1 MQINKIDVL
10 WNYSATFFK
19 IASSAILLPIILHI
33 LPSQE
38 VGIWAIF
45 SSISALIFLLD
56 LGFNSSFAR
65 NVTYVFSG
73 VQSLKKEGF
82 NDRIEKGVLNYELL
96 NGVLNA
102 MKWFYSRVSV
112 VLLIILLTIGSWYI
126 WKILKG
132 FEGDKTEIIVAWLLY
147 CIISTYNLY
156 TLYYDALLEGRG
168 LIRVSKQITI
178 LGNVLYLIVG
188 ATLVF
193 CGLGLVALVCA
204 QLVSIILIRTL
215 SYKIFFTKDLQSALQ
230 VAASAPRSEILSAV
244 SPNALKYGLTSFGG
258 FMIQKSAVFI
268 GSLFITLSAI
278 ASFGITKQLVD
289 ILVAVANITL
299 ATYLPQITKL
309 RVDGDLKRIKEIYL
323 KGILISNMVFIGG
336 AFVIIFL
343 GQPILSLL
351 NSNTNLVPYEVIAA
365 MAFSALVGLNSG
377 ISGAVISTRNE
388 IPFMKPSLYSGL
400 ATIVA
405 LLVIFKFTN
414 LGVLGMALAPGLV
427 DLCYQGWKW
436 PLVVFKELEVK
447 WKDIVNVSKQLT
459 KQTLRI

>member
-19 IASSAILLPIILHI
+19 IASSAILLPIILHV

-82 NDRIEKGVLNYELL
+82 NDKIEKGVLNYELL

-178 LGNVLYLIVG
+178 LGNVLYLVVG

-244 SPNALKYGLTSFGG
+244 SPNALKYGLTSLGG